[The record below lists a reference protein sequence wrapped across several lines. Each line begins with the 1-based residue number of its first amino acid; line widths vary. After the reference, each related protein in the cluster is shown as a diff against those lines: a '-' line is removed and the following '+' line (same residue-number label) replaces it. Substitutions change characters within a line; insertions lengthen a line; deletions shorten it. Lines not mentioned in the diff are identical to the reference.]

1 MEKKL
6 NFREI
11 TIIASMT
18 FGLFFGAGNLIFPI
32 FLGQQAGANVWPAVI
47 GFLVTGVGLPLLGIV
62 AMGLSR
68 SNGLNELA
76 SKIHPY
82 YSLFFTIALYLTI
95 GPFFAVPR
103 LATVP
108 FTVGITPLIGPS
120 QLKLAL
126 FLFSLVF
133 LAFVLWFSLRPSKI
147 LTWVGKILNPL
158 FLAMLAVLVL
168 ASLFFPIAGIQ
179 NMAATG
185 AYQNT
190 AFIKGFL
197 EGYNTMD
204 ALASLAFGIIII
216 SVIKDLG
223 AKKPGVVA
231 LNVVKAGVF
240 SMMVMALIYIALA
253 LIGATW
259 KQTLPNV
266 TNGGRIY
273 SALATH
279 YFGKIG
285 LFLLASTITVAC
297 LKTAIGLITACG
309 ETFVALFPN
318 SVGYKT
324 IATVFCVISFA
335 IANFGL
341 DKIIQLT
348 IPVLMLLYP
357 LAITLILLALFDRL
371 FQGDKIVYQMTTI
384 FTLPAAIFDFI
395 NSLPANVNAALHLK
409 SVLNFASH
417 YLPFFSVGLGWLVP
431 ATLGFLIG
439 FALHLARRK
448 QSVSFSNE

>member
-82 YSLFFTIALYLTI
+82 YSLFFTITLYLTI

-108 FTVGITPLIGPS
+108 FTVGVTPLIGPS
-120 QLKLAL
+120 QLKPAL
-126 FLFSLVF
+126 FLFSLIF
-133 LAFVLWFSLRPSKI
+133 LATVLWFSLRPSKI
-147 LTWVGKILNPL
+147 LTWVGKLLNPL

-179 NMAATG
+179 NMPATG
-185 AYQNT
+185 SYQNT
-190 AFIKGFL
+190 AFLKGFL

-204 ALASLAFGIIII
+204 ALASLAFGIIVI

-223 AKKPGVVA
+223 AKKPGAVA

-240 SMMVMALIYIALA
+240 SMTVMALIYIALA
-253 LIGATW
+253 VIGATW

-266 TNGGRIY
+266 TNGGGIY

-318 SVGYKT
+318 SVGYKAITT
-324 IATVFCVISFA
+324 IFCVVSFA

-341 DKIIQLT
+341 DKIIQIT

-357 LAITLILLALFDRL
+357 LAITLILLALFERL

-384 FTLPAAIFDFI
+384 FTLPAAILDFI

-409 SVLNFASH
+409 PVLNFASH
-417 YLPFFSVGLGWLVP
+417 YLPFFTVGLGWLVP
-431 ATLGFLIG
+431 ATLGFFIG
-439 FALHLARRK
+439 FALHLAKRK
-448 QSVSFSNE
+448 KNS